1 MQFVPSGPQSR
12 RSRNPCTEPDFR
24 IGLKFHQ
31 HATELI
37 ALGDCPAGWR
47 ARNALASERRRV
59 AVQGK
64 ARMNA
69 RTPVFNGGPKA
80 VTMDFNPGYIG
91 YVKKTLG
98 HCAEN
103 VGD

>member
-1 MQFVPSGPQSR
+1 
-12 RSRNPCTEPDFR
+12 
-24 IGLKFHQ
+24 
-31 HATELI
+31 
-37 ALGDCPAGWR
+37 
-47 ARNALASERRRV
+47 V

>member
-1 MQFVPSGPQSR
+1 
-12 RSRNPCTEPDFR
+12 
-24 IGLKFHQ
+24 
-31 HATELI
+31 
-37 ALGDCPAGWR
+37 
-47 ARNALASERRRV
+47 
-59 AVQGK
+59 
-64 ARMNA
+64 MNA